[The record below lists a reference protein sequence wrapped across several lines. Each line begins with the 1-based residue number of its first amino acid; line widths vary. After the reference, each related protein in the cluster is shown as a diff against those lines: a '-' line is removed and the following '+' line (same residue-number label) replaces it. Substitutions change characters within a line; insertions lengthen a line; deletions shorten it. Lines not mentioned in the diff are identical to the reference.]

1 MSEKVSPQNNDI
13 AAADAAANSA
23 PAIQVGDTFELTIER
38 MAHGGEGIGVA
49 PDGRVVFVQ
58 GGFPGDVVSTQV
70 SKAKKSFAHAVL
82 KSVVSAGPH
91 RTTSSCPAAELGA
104 GCCDFA
110 ELAPTSEIG
119 IKLDVLVDQLHRVA
133 KTNDIPDID
142 TINLNPQRGWRTR
155 VRLGVDEQG
164 RAGTRKRGS
173 NEIVHEVPCTQ
184 LVPGLVDGLV
194 GVDAR
199 RFTPGAEVIAV
210 LDSDGKRHVV
220 ETSKAPRGR
229 RVEKVTTV
237 IEGSGDVNQEADGHR
252 FHFPATAFWQA
263 HVDAPDTYST
273 VIREFLKDC
282 PQTVGREPLGWDL
295 YGGVGVFV
303 PAIARS
309 LGSPQKPARVVSV
322 DYSPAA
328 TALNQSDLEQYEV
341 DVVSDRV
348 EKVAAQLP
356 GPTAVV
362 MDPPRTGAGKDV
374 VSTVASVSP
383 QRVVHVG
390 CDPATFSRDIGYWN
404 EHGFRMQRLTLVN
417 AFPGTHHFE
426 VIALLEPGVA
436 EQEDSEN
443 EEASAQ

>member
-1 MSEKVSPQNNDI
+1 MSTPEKSQRTEQEGSI
-13 AAADAAANSA
+13 K
-23 PAIQVGDTFELTIER
+23 VGDTFALTVDR
-38 MAHGGEGIGVA
+38 MAHGGEGIGNA

-58 GGFPGDVVSTQV
+58 GGFPGDEVEVRVT
-70 SKAKKSFAHAVL
+70 KAKKSFAHAELVTVL
-82 KSVVSAGPH
+82 QAGPH
-91 RTTSSCPAAELGA
+91 RVASSCPAAELGA

-110 ELAPTSEIG
+110 ELNPASEVG
-119 IKLDVLVDQLHRVA
+119 IKLDILVDQLHRVA
-133 KTNDIPDID
+133 KATDIPDIE

-164 RAGTRKRGS
+164 RAGARKRNS
-173 NEIVHEVPCTQ
+173 NDIVHEVACSQ

-194 GVDAR
+194 GADAR
-199 RFTPGAEVIAV
+199 RFTPNSEVIAV
-210 LDSDGKRHVV
+210 IDSKGDRHVV

-237 IEGSGDVNQEADGHR
+237 IEGSGDVVEQADGHE
-252 FHFPATAFWQA
+252 FSFPATAFWQA
-263 HVDAPDTYST
+263 HIAAPETYAE
-273 VIREFLKDC
+273 VIREYLKDC
-282 PQTVGREPLGWDL
+282 PHTVGREPLGWDL

-309 LGSPQKPARVVSV
+309 LGSPQKPARVISV

-328 TALNQSDLEQYEV
+328 TALNQSDLEQYEL

-362 MDPPRTGAGKDV
+362 LDPPRTGAGLDV
-374 VSTVASVSP
+374 VSTVASVAP

-390 CDPATFSRDIGYWN
+390 CDPATFARDINYWN
-404 EHGFRMQRLTLVN
+404 EHGFQVQRLTLVN

-426 VIALLEPGVA
+426 VIALLEPGIA
-436 EQEDSEN
+436 EEMLEVSESEDV
-443 EEASAQ
+443 